1 MTGKNGSASDDR
13 SYSPGEQGPVDRA
26 VKEGKGVNFVV
37 FALLI
42 CALIVIGYIV
52 FTPKE
57 TPLGKAVTLVKAN
70 KAAMAVPLLED
81 LAKQNPSELGVYP
94 WLAQAYLAT
103 DRFAEGRTALD
114 TAFRVRCKDA
124 SLPAVVDSYS
134 TYYQN
139 HNHYSEAEQ
148 LYDSSLQV
156 LDPKSIAASR
166 AHMYLRWSDQELA
179 LGDVEGA
186 VLHLA
191 SAQKYANSLEEP
203 LRSQVPHR
211 LADCYRQLAAL
222 AETRDKD
229 EERALV
235 LLERSLSVADEP
247 STRLALAAL
256 YSKRKNVDKAVEN
269 YDCVC
274 KQDANNLEAR
284 HRLVDLLLEKKEFA
298 RAQDAL
304 TELVDKEKSFENY
317 ELLAGINLKLENYA
331 GAVRSL
337 EEACALRPKAA
348 LLKQLLGALNSWSA
362 ELIKENKTQE
372 AMSVKGHAERVAEQ
386 LAQLLKDEKKDE
398 VKVEDKFGDKWN
410 PGTPPVSI
418 VSSRN
423 WLAGGSYTPEG
434 EIKIK
439 NISGQPLADLTLT
452 AVFYDNTK
460 RRNNGS
466 VSLPVANSSSPPFA
480 PGAERS
486 LYFSCPNIVRDDHQL
501 AVIILWK
508 GKFLKE
514 FPVVKQ
520 H

>member
-1 MTGKNGSASDDR
+1 
-13 SYSPGEQGPVDRA
+13 
-26 VKEGKGVNFVV
+26 
-37 FALLI
+37 
-42 CALIVIGYIV
+42 
-52 FTPKE
+52 
-57 TPLGKAVTLVKAN
+57 
-70 KAAMAVPLLED
+70 
-81 LAKQNPSELGVYP
+81 
-94 WLAQAYLAT
+94 
-103 DRFAEGRTALD
+103 
-114 TAFRVRCKDA
+114 
-124 SLPAVVDSYS
+124 
-134 TYYQN
+134 
-139 HNHYSEAEQ
+139 
-148 LYDSSLQV
+148 
-156 LDPKSIAASR
+156 
-166 AHMYLRWSDQELA
+166 MYLRWSDQELA